1 MGCIMDEE
9 QLAILFPLSY
19 GNEKTI
25 EELALNVEQY

>member
-1 MGCIMDEE
+1 MDEE

-19 GNEKTI
+19 GSEKTI